1 MRLDLKGKQQA
12 ALRTAL
18 QKAFTRD
25 ELAVMLLEEADQK
38 IEDLTS
44 ANAVDLVAFSD
55 VIEAAERVE
64 WTDKL
69 LLGAAAWR
77 PNNGVLARFLEEHQ
91 VSSASEGRLAVQPEV
106 RHADSAPLALEHL
119 VNAEAQWTDF
129 ELFLGRLGELESQVC
144 RIELNGGALGSGF
157 LVGPD
162 LVLTNAHVMEAFRS
176 RPEAVVCRF
185 DYRRIGDT
193 TAERPGVTFALKAKD
208 WNVASSGWAEGD
220 DKPGGKPP
228 TEHELDYALLRLRDP
243 AGASAKGRA
252 VPGVGEPRG
261 HIRLPPA
268 AAIPKK
274 PAPIFLLQ
282 HPLGGPLKLAVG
294 STLDQVN
301 DFRIRYSA
309 DSEAGSS
316 GSPLFDS
323 KLDLVGLHHASDP
336 NFAHA
341 AEYNQGIPIALIV
354 NDLRD
359 RVKLPPIWD

>member
-1 MRLDLKGKQQA
+1 MRLELDGKQKEG
-12 ALRTAL
+12 LRKAL
-18 QKAFTRD
+18 QKAFKRD
-25 ELAVMLLEEADQK
+25 ELAVMLSEEADQN
-38 IEDLTS
+38 IDDLTP
-44 ANAVDLVAFSD
+44 ANVVDLVAYSK
-55 VIEAAERVE
+55 VIEAAEMVE

-69 LLGAAAWR
+69 VLGAAAWR
-77 PNNGVLARFLEEHQ
+77 PNNKVLARFLEEHQ
-91 VSSASEGRLAVQPEV
+91 VSSASEGRLAVRPEV
-106 RHADSAPLALEHL
+106 RQADSPRYALQRLAH
-119 VNAEAQWTDF
+119 AEAQWTDF

-144 RIELNGGALGSGF
+144 RIELNGGAVGSGF

-162 LVLTNAHVMEAFRS
+162 LVLTNGHVMETFKD

-193 TAERPGVTFALKAKD
+193 TAERPGVTFALKAGD
-208 WNVASSGWAEGD
+208 WNVAFSPWAEGD

-228 TEHELDYALLRLRDP
+228 TKDELDYALLRLRDP
-243 AGASAKGRA
+243 AGASAKGKD

-261 HIRLPPA
+261 HIRLPAA

-274 PAPIFLLQ
+274 PAPMFLLQ

-359 RVKLPPIWD
+359 RDKLPPI